1 MSTVKNSNKKSTV
14 PEYKSRY
21 SDAVKSNLSSV
32 LEGKK
37 FNYDI
42 GSDKLFSQYKD
53 SYTKAGKTAME
64 DTVGNASMLT
74 GGYANSYAVTAG
86 QQAYDSYMSKLND
99 KIPEL
104 EQRAYERYRDEEDS
118 AYKKLNTLIGLEDTE
133 YGRYRDSVADYNTNR
148 EFEYN
153 KNKDAQAQR
162 NWQAQF
168 DRDKYVNDRDYN
180 RSVLESDRRYNR
192 DVLENDRDYNRGVYE
207 SDRKYNRD
215 VLENDRDYNRGVY
228 ESDRKY
234 DRDVLENDRNYNRG
248 VYESDRKYNRDV
260 LENDRDYNRGVYES
274 DRKYDR
280 DVLENDRDYNRGV
293 YENDRDYAQNVYDSD
308 RNYQI
313 KLNSSLKDAVK
324 NEEENADSGKFSP
337 DDAYDFIKKYSDKIY
352 SDEEF
357 TEALFQLYGEK
368 DGFYDWIEQ
377 MKIPGDIEGMT
388 YLELLYKMHPELKPT
403 ALSKAGMSDDEMI
416 MKNATNGGATPPHS
430 QSFWW
435 INQGQRKN
443 K

>member
-1 MSTVKNSNKKSTV
+1 MSTVKNSNKKSAV

-53 SYTKAGKTAME
+53 RYTKAGKTAME

-180 RSVLESDRRYNR
+180 RSVLESDRKYNR

-228 ESDRKY
+228 E
-234 DRDVLENDRNYNRG
+234 
-248 VYESDRKYNRDV
+248 
-260 LENDRDYNRGVYES
+260 
-274 DRKYDR
+274 
-280 DVLENDRDYNRGV
+280 
-293 YENDRDYAQNVYDSD
+293 NDRDYAQNVYDSD
-308 RNYQI
+308 RNYRI

>member
-1 MSTVKNSNKKSTV
+1 MSTVKNSNKKSAV

-32 LEGKK
+32 LGKKK

-53 SYTKAGKTAME
+53 RYTKAGKTAME

-180 RSVLESDRRYNR
+180 RSVLESDRKYNR

-234 DRDVLENDRNYNRG
+234 
-248 VYESDRKYNRDV
+248 NRDV
-260 LENDRDYNRGVYES
+260 LENDRDYNRGVYEN

-308 RNYQI
+308 RNYRI

>member
-1 MSTVKNSNKKSTV
+1 MSTVKNSNKKSAV

-32 LEGKK
+32 LKGKK

-180 RSVLESDRRYNR
+180 RSVLESDRKYNR

-228 ESDRKY
+228 E
-234 DRDVLENDRNYNRG
+234 
-248 VYESDRKYNRDV
+248 
-260 LENDRDYNRGVYES
+260 
-274 DRKYDR
+274 
-280 DVLENDRDYNRGV
+280 
-293 YENDRDYAQNVYDSD
+293 NDRDYAQNVYDSD
-308 RNYQI
+308 RNYRI
-313 KLNSSLKDAVK
+313 KLNSSLKDAIK

>member
-1 MSTVKNSNKKSTV
+1 MSTVKNSNKKSAV

-32 LEGKK
+32 LGKKK

-168 DRDKYVNDRDYN
+168 DRDKYVNDRDFN
-180 RSVLESDRRYNR
+180 RSVLESDRKYNR

-234 DRDVLENDRNYNRG
+234 
-248 VYESDRKYNRDV
+248 NRDV

-274 DRKYDR
+274 ERKYNR

-308 RNYQI
+308 RNYRI

>member
-1 MSTVKNSNKKSTV
+1 MSTVKNSNKKSAV

-32 LEGKK
+32 LGKKK

-180 RSVLESDRRYNR
+180 RSVLESDR
-192 DVLENDRDYNRGVYE
+192 
-207 SDRKYNRD
+207 
-215 VLENDRDYNRGVY
+215 
-228 ESDRKY
+228 KY
-234 DRDVLENDRNYNRG
+234 DRDVLENDRDYNRG

-308 RNYQI
+308 RNYRI

>member
-1 MSTVKNSNKKSTV
+1 MSTVKNSNKKSAV

-32 LEGKK
+32 LGKKK

-180 RSVLESDRRYNR
+180 RSVLESDR
-192 DVLENDRDYNRGVYE
+192 
-207 SDRKYNRD
+207 
-215 VLENDRDYNRGVY
+215 
-228 ESDRKY
+228 
-234 DRDVLENDRNYNRG
+234 
-248 VYESDRKYNRDV
+248 KYNRDV

-293 YENDRDYAQNVYDSD
+293 YESDRKYNRDVLENDRDYNRGVYENDRKYDRDVLENDRDYNRGVYENDRDYAQNVYDSD
-308 RNYQI
+308 RNYRI

>member
-1 MSTVKNSNKKSTV
+1 MSTVKNSNKKSAV

-32 LEGKK
+32 LGKKK

-180 RSVLESDRRYNR
+180 RSVLESDRKYNR
-192 DVLENDRDYNRGVYE
+192 DVLENERDYNRGVYE

-215 VLENDRDYNRGVY
+215 VLENERDYNRGVY

-234 DRDVLENDRNYNRG
+234 N
-248 VYESDRKYNRDV
+248 
-260 LENDRDYNRGVYES
+260 
-274 DRKYDR
+274 R

-308 RNYQI
+308 RNYRI
-313 KLNSSLKDAVK
+313 KLNSSLKDAIK

>member
-1 MSTVKNSNKKSTV
+1 MSTVKNSNKKSAV

-32 LEGKK
+32 LGKKK

-180 RSVLESDRRYNR
+180 RSVLESDRKYNR

-207 SDRKYNRD
+207 SDRKYNR
-215 VLENDRDYNRGVY
+215 N
-228 ESDRKY
+228 
-234 DRDVLENDRNYNRG
+234 
-248 VYESDRKYNRDV
+248 
-260 LENDRDYNRGVYES
+260 
-274 DRKYDR
+274 
-280 DVLENDRDYNRGV
+280 VLENDRDYNRGV

-308 RNYQI
+308 RNYRI

>member
-1 MSTVKNSNKKSTV
+1 MSTVKNSNKKSAV

-32 LEGKK
+32 LKGKK

-133 YGRYRDSVADYNTNR
+133 YGRYRDSVADYNSNR

-180 RSVLESDRRYNR
+180 RSVLESDR
-192 DVLENDRDYNRGVYE
+192 
-207 SDRKYNRD
+207 KYNRD

-228 ESDRKY
+228 E
-234 DRDVLENDRNYNRG
+234 N
-248 VYESDRKYNRDV
+248 
-260 LENDRDYNRGVYES
+260 

-308 RNYQI
+308 RNYRI

>member
-1 MSTVKNSNKKSTV
+1 MSTAKNSNKKSAV

-32 LEGKK
+32 LGKKK

-180 RSVLESDRRYNR
+180 RGVL
-192 DVLENDRDYNRGVYE
+192 E

-228 ESDRKY
+228 ESDR
-234 DRDVLENDRNYNRG
+234 
-248 VYESDRKYNRDV
+248 
-260 LENDRDYNRGVYES
+260 
-274 DRKYDR
+274 
-280 DVLENDRDYNRGV
+280 
-293 YENDRDYAQNVYDSD
+293 
-308 RNYQI
+308 
-313 KLNSSLKDAVK
+313 
-324 NEEENADSGKFSP
+324 
-337 DDAYDFIKKYSDKIY
+337 
-352 SDEEF
+352 
-357 TEALFQLYGEK
+357 
-368 DGFYDWIEQ
+368 
-377 MKIPGDIEGMT
+377 
-388 YLELLYKMHPELKPT
+388 
-403 ALSKAGMSDDEMI
+403 
-416 MKNATNGGATPPHS
+416 
-430 QSFWW
+430 
-435 INQGQRKN
+435 
-443 K
+443 

>member
-1 MSTVKNSNKKSTV
+1 MSTVKNSNKKSAV

-32 LEGKK
+32 LGKKK

-180 RSVLESDRRYNR
+180 RSVLESDRKYNR

-228 ESDRKY
+228 E
-234 DRDVLENDRNYNRG
+234 N
-248 VYESDRKYNRDV
+248 
-260 LENDRDYNRGVYES
+260 

-308 RNYQI
+308 RNYRI

>member
-1 MSTVKNSNKKSTV
+1 MSTVKNSNKKSAV

-53 SYTKAGKTAME
+53 SYTKAGKTAMK

-180 RSVLESDRRYNR
+180 RSVLESDRKYNR

-228 ESDRKY
+228 E
-234 DRDVLENDRNYNRG
+234 
-248 VYESDRKYNRDV
+248 
-260 LENDRDYNRGVYES
+260 
-274 DRKYDR
+274 
-280 DVLENDRDYNRGV
+280 
-293 YENDRDYAQNVYDSD
+293 NDRDYAQNVYDSD
-308 RNYQI
+308 RNYRI

>member
-180 RSVLESDRRYNR
+180 RSVLESDR
-192 DVLENDRDYNRGVYE
+192 
-207 SDRKYNRD
+207 
-215 VLENDRDYNRGVY
+215 
-228 ESDRKY
+228 
-234 DRDVLENDRNYNRG
+234 
-248 VYESDRKYNRDV
+248 KYNRDV

-293 YENDRDYAQNVYDSD
+293 YENDRDHAQNVYDSD
-308 RNYQI
+308 RNYRI

-403 ALSKAGMSDDEMI
+403 ALSKAGMTDDEMI

>member
-1 MSTVKNSNKKSTV
+1 MSTVKNSNKKSAV

-32 LEGKK
+32 LKGKK

-180 RSVLESDRRYNR
+180 RSVLESDRKYNR

-215 VLENDRDYNRGVY
+215 VLENERDYNRGVY
-228 ESDRKY
+228 ESDR
-234 DRDVLENDRNYNRG
+234 
-248 VYESDRKYNRDV
+248 
-260 LENDRDYNRGVYES
+260 
-274 DRKYDR
+274 
-280 DVLENDRDYNRGV
+280 
-293 YENDRDYAQNVYDSD
+293 DYAQNVYDSN
-308 RNYQI
+308 RNYRI

>member
-1 MSTVKNSNKKSTV
+1 MSTVKNSNKKSAV

-32 LEGKK
+32 LGKKK

-180 RSVLESDRRYNR
+180 RSVLESDR
-192 DVLENDRDYNRGVYE
+192 
-207 SDRKYNRD
+207 KYNRD

-228 ESDRKY
+228 E
-234 DRDVLENDRNYNRG
+234 N
-248 VYESDRKYNRDV
+248 
-260 LENDRDYNRGVYES
+260 

-308 RNYQI
+308 RNYRI

>member
-1 MSTVKNSNKKSTV
+1 MSTVKNSNKKSAV

-32 LEGKK
+32 LGKKK

-180 RSVLESDRRYNR
+180 RSVLESDRKYNR
-192 DVLENDRDYNRGVYE
+192 DVFENDRDYNRGVYE

-228 ESDRKY
+228 E
-234 DRDVLENDRNYNRG
+234 N
-248 VYESDRKYNRDV
+248 
-260 LENDRDYNRGVYES
+260 

-308 RNYQI
+308 RNYRI

>member
-1 MSTVKNSNKKSTV
+1 MSTVKNSNKKSAV

-32 LEGKK
+32 LKGKK

-42 GSDKLFSQYKD
+42 GSDKLFSQYKN

-180 RSVLESDRRYNR
+180 RSVLESDRKYNR

-215 VLENDRDYNRGVY
+215 VLENERDYNRGVY
-228 ESDRKY
+228 ESDR
-234 DRDVLENDRNYNRG
+234 
-248 VYESDRKYNRDV
+248 
-260 LENDRDYNRGVYES
+260 
-274 DRKYDR
+274 
-280 DVLENDRDYNRGV
+280 
-293 YENDRDYAQNVYDSD
+293 DYAQNVYDSN
-308 RNYQI
+308 RNYRI

>member
-1 MSTVKNSNKKSTV
+1 MSTVKNSNKKSAV

-32 LEGKK
+32 LGKKK

-104 EQRAYERYRDEEDS
+104 EQRAHERYRDEEDS
-118 AYKKLNTLIGLEDTE
+118 AYKKLNTLISLEDTE

-180 RSVLESDRRYNR
+180 RSVLESDRKYNR

-228 ESDRKY
+228 E
-234 DRDVLENDRNYNRG
+234 
-248 VYESDRKYNRDV
+248 
-260 LENDRDYNRGVYES
+260 
-274 DRKYDR
+274 
-280 DVLENDRDYNRGV
+280 
-293 YENDRDYAQNVYDSD
+293 NDRDYAQNVYDSD
-308 RNYQI
+308 RNYRI

>member
-1 MSTVKNSNKKSTV
+1 MSTAKNNKNTAA

-21 SDAVKSNLSSV
+21 SDAVKNNLTSV
-32 LEGKK
+32 LNGKK
-37 FNYDI
+37 FSYDV

-180 RSVLESDRRYNR
+180 RSVLESDRKYNR

-234 DRDVLENDRNYNRG
+234 N
-248 VYESDRKYNRDV
+248 
-260 LENDRDYNRGVYES
+260 
-274 DRKYDR
+274 R

-308 RNYQI
+308 RNYRI

>member
-1 MSTVKNSNKKSTV
+1 MSTVKNSNKKSAV

-32 LEGKK
+32 LGKKK

-180 RSVLESDRRYNR
+180 RSVLESDRKYNR

-234 DRDVLENDRNYNRG
+234 
-248 VYESDRKYNRDV
+248 NRDV

-274 DRKYDR
+274 DR
-280 DVLENDRDYNRGV
+280 
-293 YENDRDYAQNVYDSD
+293 DYAQNVYDSD
-308 RNYQI
+308 RNYRI

>member
-1 MSTVKNSNKKSTV
+1 MSTVKNSNKKSAV

-32 LEGKK
+32 LGKKK

-180 RSVLESDRRYNR
+180 RSVLESDRKYNR

-215 VLENDRDYNRGVY
+215 VLENERDYNRGVY

-234 DRDVLENDRNYNRG
+234 N
-248 VYESDRKYNRDV
+248 
-260 LENDRDYNRGVYES
+260 
-274 DRKYDR
+274 R

-308 RNYQI
+308 RNYRI
-313 KLNSSLKDAVK
+313 KLNSSLKDAIK

>member
-1 MSTVKNSNKKSTV
+1 MSTVKNSNKKSAV

-180 RSVLESDRRYNR
+180 RSVLESDR
-192 DVLENDRDYNRGVYE
+192 
-207 SDRKYNRD
+207 
-215 VLENDRDYNRGVY
+215 
-228 ESDRKY
+228 
-234 DRDVLENDRNYNRG
+234 
-248 VYESDRKYNRDV
+248 KYNRDV

-293 YENDRDYAQNVYDSD
+293 YENDRDHAQNVYDSD
-308 RNYQI
+308 RNYRI

-403 ALSKAGMSDDEMI
+403 ALSKAGMTDDEMI

>member
-1 MSTVKNSNKKSTV
+1 MSTVKNSNKKSAV

-32 LEGKK
+32 LGKKK

-168 DRDKYVNDRDYN
+168 DRDKYVNDRDFN
-180 RSVLESDRRYNR
+180 RSVLESDR
-192 DVLENDRDYNRGVYE
+192 
-207 SDRKYNRD
+207 KYN
-215 VLENDRDYNRGVY
+215 
-228 ESDRKY
+228 
-234 DRDVLENDRNYNRG
+234 
-248 VYESDRKYNRDV
+248 
-260 LENDRDYNRGVYES
+260 
-274 DRKYDR
+274 R

-308 RNYQI
+308 RNYRI

>member
-1 MSTVKNSNKKSTV
+1 MSTVKNSNKKSAV

-32 LEGKK
+32 LGKKK

-53 SYTKAGKTAME
+53 RYTKAGKTAME

-180 RSVLESDRRYNR
+180 RSVLESDRKYNR

-228 ESDRKY
+228 E
-234 DRDVLENDRNYNRG
+234 N
-248 VYESDRKYNRDV
+248 
-260 LENDRDYNRGVYES
+260 

-308 RNYQI
+308 RNYRI

>member
-1 MSTVKNSNKKSTV
+1 MSTVKNSNKKSAV

-180 RSVLESDRRYNR
+180 RSVLESDR
-192 DVLENDRDYNRGVYE
+192 
-207 SDRKYNRD
+207 KYNRD

-234 DRDVLENDRNYNRG
+234 DRDVLENDRDYNRG
-248 VYESDRKYNRDV
+248 VYESDRKYN
-260 LENDRDYNRGVYES
+260 
-274 DRKYDR
+274 R

>member
-1 MSTVKNSNKKSTV
+1 MSTVKNSNKKSAV

-32 LEGKK
+32 LGKKK

-180 RSVLESDRRYNR
+180 RSVLESDRKYNR

-234 DRDVLENDRNYNRG
+234 N
-248 VYESDRKYNRDV
+248 
-260 LENDRDYNRGVYES
+260 
-274 DRKYDR
+274 R

-308 RNYQI
+308 RNYRI

-403 ALSKAGMSDDEMI
+403 ALSKAGMTDDEMI